1 VLWHSLER
9 DLLCIGSGI
18 HPLQKGN
25 PGPLFISFLRAG
37 SGNPLDAG
45 SWGKSGLGIALRFA
59 VSSLWLVITTVM
71 GVVLARSTG
80 SYCHTATGLC
90 TENRDADLLFTFR
103 DFDSQQS
110 SAPAHGCNTPLVD
123 YST

>member
-1 VLWHSLER
+1 MHR
-9 DLLCIGSGI
+9 QRNT
-18 HPLQKGN
+18 PATKGKSWAALHQL
-25 PGPLFISFLRAG
+25 PKGWA
-37 SGNPLDAG
+37 GNPLDAG